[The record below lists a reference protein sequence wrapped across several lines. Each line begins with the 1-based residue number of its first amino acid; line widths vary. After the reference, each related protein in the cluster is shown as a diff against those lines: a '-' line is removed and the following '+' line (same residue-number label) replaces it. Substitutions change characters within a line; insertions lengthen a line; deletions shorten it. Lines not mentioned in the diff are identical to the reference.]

1 MKKRELVSIARDHLA
16 VPAMKFPH
24 PKMSGGN
31 GERHTAFGWPVGS
44 AADFIV
50 GLFPEDSEDF
60 HATEDIRRL
69 SF

>member
-1 MKKRELVSIARDHLA
+1 MKKRELVSMARNHLP

-24 PKMSGGN
+24 PKMSGGI

-44 AADFIV
+44 AADFII

-60 HATEDIRRL
+60 HATEERRL
-69 SF
+69 SW